1 MHPPHNAKTT
11 FAKGINPFQ
20 GLGALPTT
28 NPAQTMQTP
37 AKPAKTRLKD
47 EYYSTDYKPPALQPI
62 AHQPTTTT
70 PMKHAKVDHVDTSKI
85 EICSDPLPE
94 SRALPGSKYEAVFK
108 GLKMGQS
115 LKCQP
120 DDVGK
125 VSAALRKWIEL
136 NHLQGNVRSM
146 KDYGD
151 GMGRVWMLALP
162 AKALKVAA

>member
-1 MHPPHNAKTT
+1 MSTLQK
-11 FAKGINPFQ
+11 
-20 GLGALPTT
+20 
-28 NPAQTMQTP
+28 P

-47 EYYSTDYKPPALQPI
+47 EYYSTPYQPPALEPV
-62 AHQPTTTT
+62 AHPPLTGAT
-70 PMKHAKVDHVDTSKI
+70 MKPKNAKVDHVDTSKI

>member
-1 MHPPHNAKTT
+1 MTPQHHAKTT
-11 FAKGINPFQ
+11 FANGTNPFQ
-20 GLGALPTT
+20 GLGSMSTL
-28 NPAQTMQTP
+28 QKP

-47 EYYSTDYKPPALQPI
+47 EYYSTPYQPPALEPV
-62 AHQPTTTT
+62 AHPPLTGAT
-70 PMKHAKVDHVDTSKI
+70 MKPKNAKVDHVDTSKI